1 MMPIARYPR
10 HADDF
15 SFCLDHSICDRVHIG
30 RPEDFPV
37 PLREPAPAA
46 EVTCEGGITLQ
57 TVGATDAV
65 RS

>member
-1 MMPIARYPR
+1 MPVRYPR

-15 SFCLDHSICDRVHIG
+15 SFCLDHSICDKVHIG

-37 PLREPAPAA
+37 LPREPLP
-46 EVTCEGGITLQ
+46 EITSEGGITLESMSS
-57 TVGATDAV
+57 